1 MYSNTFSVE
10 KITAYAVRLRDAVN
24 QDERSEKFM
33 FNEVPESV
41 TKPLANNVDNV
52 HDQVGEKPNIKD
64 CSRVRKLKE
73 VAIQG
78 Q

>member
-41 TKPLANNVDNV
+41 TKPLANSNNVDNV
-52 HDQVGEKPNIKD
+52 NDQVGEKP
-64 CSRVRKLKE
+64 
-73 VAIQG
+73 
-78 Q
+78 